1 MAAKPKILL
10 GKADEAID
18 LIFDEGT
25 FVENKIANTYLEAE
39 LAPPVFAGEALLDG
53 KLCTVLG
60 NFSKRPNPRF
70 RVVFNGVMGME
81 ECYKFS
87 QAIYATIEADEG
99 KPLEEK
105 RPVILLIDTPGNSPG
120 KVEEIVGMTK
130 ATASYQFALE
140 DARHAGHPVIGMII
154 GRAISGAFLCHGLLS
169 DRIIS
174 LPKDY
179 GTIVHVMPTTS
190 IAVITKIPL
199 ERLNELVKTNPV
211 FASGAEFV
219 FKLGTLNEI
228 IDTPEDIKPTLL
240 RNIDEI
246 RELKK
251 AGKWDQLGIWHRG
264 ALGAERGGREVR
276 QAAINKMDK
285 EFKELLPSLLE

>member
-1 MAAKPKILL
+1 MAEKPKILL
-10 GKADEAID
+10 GKADESVD
-18 LIFDEGT
+18 MIFDEGT
-25 FVENKIANTYLEAE
+25 FVENKVANTFLEAE
-39 LAPPVFAGEALLDG
+39 LAPPVFAGEAMLDG
-53 KLCTVLG
+53 KVCTVLG

-81 ECYKFS
+81 ECYKFC
-87 QAIYATIEADEG
+87 QAIYATIEADKN

-169 DRIIS
+169 DRILS
-174 LPKDY
+174 LPKEY

-199 ERLNELVKTNPV
+199 ERLNELVKTNAV

-219 FKLGTLNEI
+219 YKLGTLNEI
-228 IDTPEDIKPTLL
+228 VDKPEDIKGALL
-240 RNIDEI
+240 KNIEEI
-246 RELKK
+246 RQLKK
-251 AGKWDQLGIWHRG
+251 DGKWDQLGIWSRG
-264 ALGAERGGREVR
+264 VLGAERGGRKPR
-276 QAAINKMDK
+276 MQAIEKMDK
-285 EFKELLPSLLE
+285 EFKAILPELLD